1 MQTERTVN
9 IILTALGLLIGAV
22 LVLYFSTTTAEFGK
36 KPATS
41 LDQLGGDFTVQS
53 AQGPVQLS
61 DFRGQVV
68 VMYFGFL
75 NCPDVC
81 PNSMLTMASA
91 LKKLPDDQQSQV
103 QVMMISVDPQR
114 DDLGQLESFATYY
127 NQRFIGATAP
137 PEELNRIAEQ
147 YAAYFEVRPAAR
159 DDDYEVEHVSRYY
172 VIGPDG
178 NLQDAMRHSTTA
190 NELAARIS
198 HIVGQSPT
206 SKPS

>member
-1 MQTERTVN
+1 MHTERTLKITV
-9 IILTALGLLIGAV
+9 TALGLLIVAV

-36 KPATS
+36 KPATN

-61 DFRGQVV
+61 DFHGQVV

-91 LKKLPDDQQSQV
+91 LKKLPEEQQSLV
-103 QVMMISVDPQR
+103 QVLMISVDPQR
-114 DDLGQLESFATYY
+114 DDLGQLDSFANYY
-127 NQRFIGATAP
+127 NPRFMGATAA
-137 PEELNRIAEQ
+137 PEELSRIAER
-147 YAAYFEVRPAAR
+147 YAAYFEVRPARR
-159 DDDYEVEHVSRYY
+159 DEDYEVEHVSRYY

-178 NLQDAMRHSTTA
+178 DLQDAMRHSTTA
-190 NELAARIS
+190 NELAARIRQ
-198 HIVGQSPT
+198 VLAQSST
-206 SKPS
+206 S